1 MVVVAAMVV
10 VVVEVVVGAMVVV
23 VVVDVVDVVDVEAV
37 VGATV
42 GAAAAGVRE
51 SCHCDST
58 YAAAPP
64 TTRAISTSSTMPT
77 ARFERPP

>member
-23 VVVDVVDVVDVEAV
+23 VVVVDVVVDVEAI
-37 VGATV
+37 VGTAV
-42 GAAAAGVRE
+42 GAAAAGLRE

-64 TTRAISTSSTMPT
+64 TTRAINTSSTMPT

>member
-1 MVVVAAMVV
+1 MVV

-23 VVVDVVDVVDVEAV
+23 VVVVVDVVVDVEAV

-58 YAAAPP
+58 YAVAPP
-64 TTRAISTSSTMPT
+64 TTRAIRTSSTMPT